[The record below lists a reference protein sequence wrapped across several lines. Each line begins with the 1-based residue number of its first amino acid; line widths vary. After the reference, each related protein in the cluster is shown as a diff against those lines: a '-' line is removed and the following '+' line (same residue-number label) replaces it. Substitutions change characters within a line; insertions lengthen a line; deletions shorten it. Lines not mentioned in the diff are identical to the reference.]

1 MSSLHRPLPLRRVG
15 EEGTVLPT
23 AWQLLERSLRRAAI
37 LLLRRAVAASAW
49 FVLLAPLALVALSP
63 FCRPRCCIGGQLTAC
78 KSNLKNMATALEMY
92 ASDYAGEYP
101 TSWAQ
106 MTAGHYLKS
115 VPTCPAA
122 NLMTYSYRRT
132 GTGKQAGFYLQCCGS
147 HHAKAYSAFPNSPHN
162 FPRYSSETGLGYH
175 P

>member
-1 MSSLHRPLPLRRVG
+1 MHEPHQD
-15 EEGTVLPT
+15 EEHFKFLVF
-23 AWQLLERSLRRAAI
+23 QLLRQKAASLTLQLLLWLGVIAI
-37 LLLRRAVAASAW
+37 LAAVILPN
-49 FVLLAPLALVALSP
+49 FIHRG
-63 FCRPRCCIGGQLTAC
+63 CGGGTLTGC